1 MRYVIIDLQEPDTW
15 NIQLTSATNFIS
27 SKDVEEDHIMHSKS
41 GNIKFTSYD
50 DANEV
55 VDELFELLRSIYQV
69 NLEKSMRGSQFTFFS
84 VQLIYYKC

>member
-1 MRYVIIDLQEPDTW
+1 MRYVIIDLQESDTW
-15 NIQLTSATNFIS
+15 NIQLTSAINFIS